1 METHSAQG
9 TVQVSEHDAVKQ
21 DRHEHR
27 RVAVATL
34 IGSTMEMYDFF
45 LYANC
50 VALVFAPMFFT
61 PTGEHNPLLGQ
72 IIGFASS
79 GVSFIFRPVG
89 AVIAGHLGDRL
100 GRKVMTVITL
110 LLMGISTFLVG
121 VLPTFAQIG
130 IAAPIILV
138 LLRIMQGI
146 SSGGEWGGAAL
157 LAVEHAPTGKRGWFG
172 SFPQLGVPAGILSAT
187 LVLLIVR
194 QISGDEFGSW
204 GWRIPFLLSA
214 VLVIIGL
221 WIRLRVSESP
231 VFKEMEE
238 RKENLSKGTG
248 DIPALL
254 VFKHHFVPLL
264 LCVLLFM
271 ANGIAGN
278 MVTGGFIVSYTT
290 KLTDQKMDPDA
301 VLLVITFCSM
311 FWLVTTLFAGKLSDI
326 IGRKK
331 TYIIGNL
338 VQFIWVIP
346 MFAFITHGMSENSI
360 PFLYLGILP
369 MIIPL
374 GLTYG
379 PQAALFAEMFPARLR
394 YSGASLAYA
403 FGSLLGSAFA
413 PLIATSLFG
422 TFQNVHAVSA
432 YIMTATLI
440 ALIAALVLKDPTNK
454 NLHAEGEE

>member
-1 METHSAQG
+1 METNSMSGAASVSA
-9 TVQVSEHDAVKQ
+9 HDASREN
-21 DRHEHR
+21 RHEHR

-61 PTGEHNPLLGQ
+61 PSGEHNPLLGQ

-79 GVSFIFRPVG
+79 GVSFVFRPVG
-89 AVIAGHLGDRL
+89 AVIAGHLGDRI

-130 IAAPIILV
+130 VAAPILLV

-157 LAVEHAPTGKRGWFG
+157 LAVEHAPKGKRGWFG

-187 LVLLIVR
+187 VVLLIVR
-194 QISGDEFGSW
+194 KISGDEFSSW

-214 VLVIIGL
+214 ILIIIGL
-221 WIRLRVSESP
+221 WIRLRISESP
-231 VFKEMEE
+231 VFKEMEK

-248 DIPALL
+248 DVPALL
-254 VFKHHFVPLL
+254 VFKNHLGALV

-290 KLTDQKMDPDA
+290 KLTDQKMSADA
-301 VLLVITFCSM
+301 VLLVITFCSV
-311 FWLVTTLFAGKLSDI
+311 FWLATTLFAGKLSDV

-331 TYIIGNL
+331 TYIVGNL
-338 VQFIWVIP
+338 IQLVWVVP
-346 MFAFITHGMSENSI
+346 MFALITHGMSENSI
-360 PFLYLGILP
+360 PFLYLAILP

-379 PQAALFAEMFPARLR
+379 PQAAFFAEMFPARLR

-422 TFQNVHAVSA
+422 KFQNVHAVSV
-432 YIMTATLI
+432 YIIAATLI
-440 ALIAALVLKDPTNK
+440 ALVATFILKDPTNK
-454 NLHAEGEE
+454 DLQPQGEE